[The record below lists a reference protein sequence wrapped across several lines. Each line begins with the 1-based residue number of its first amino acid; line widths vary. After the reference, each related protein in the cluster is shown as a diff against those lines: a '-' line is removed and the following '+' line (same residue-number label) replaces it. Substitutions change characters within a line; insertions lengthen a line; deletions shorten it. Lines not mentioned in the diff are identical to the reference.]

1 LLEGYFATMGDL
13 DFRALWDR
21 ALTYDEF
28 VKQSTE
34 HCGLWTG
41 VYRLAHIPPWALERA
56 CEVGRTYRLLVLAE
70 DWCGDASNTVPYVAK
85 LGALGHCL
93 EMRILRRDE
102 NPEVMD
108 RYLSGAARAIPIVIV
123 LGDAW
128 REVGHW
134 GSRPAELQAWVL
146 EARKTTPKEELYPQ
160 IRRWYAKDK
169 GESTLREILA
179 LLPKGSSV
187 TTSIAPAR
195 PEQELSSLAPPPVAD
210 HHEGVA

>member
-1 LLEGYFATMGDL
+1 MDDL
-13 DFRALWDR
+13 DFHALWER

-56 CEVGRTYRLLVLAE
+56 CAVGRTFRLLVLAE
-70 DWCGDASNTVPYVAK
+70 DWCGDASNTVPFVAK
-85 LGALGHCL
+85 LGSLGHCL

-102 NPEVMD
+102 NPDVMD
-108 RYLSGAARAIPIVIV
+108 RYLSGTARAIPIVIV
-123 LGDAW
+123 LDETW

-146 EARKTTPKEELYPQ
+146 EARKTTPKEDLYPQ

-179 LLPKGSSV
+179 LLPAVNNSSSSRTGTV
-187 TTSIAPAR
+187 LPHSPAR
-195 PEQELSSLAPPPVAD
+195 NRPP
-210 HHEGVA
+210 

>member
-1 LLEGYFATMGDL
+1 MGDL

-21 ALTYDEF
+21 ALTYEAF

-41 VYRLAHIPPWALERA
+41 VYRLARIPPWALERA
-56 CEVGRTYRLLVLAE
+56 CEQGRTYRLLVLAE
-70 DWCGDASNTVPYVAK
+70 DWCGDASNTIPYVAK

-108 RYLSGAARAIPIVIV
+108 RYLNGTARAIPIVIV
-123 LGDAW
+123 LDDEW
-128 REVGHW
+128 HEVGHW
-134 GSRPAELQAWVL
+134 GSRPTALQSWVT
-146 EARKTTPKEELYPQ
+146 EARRNTPKEQLYPQ

-169 GESTLREILA
+169 GESTLKEILS
-179 LLPKGSSV
+179 LVTPSRPKQEPSP
-187 TTSIAPAR
+187 IAPVA
-195 PEQELSSLAPPPVAD
+195 VAD
-210 HHEGVA
+210 HQE